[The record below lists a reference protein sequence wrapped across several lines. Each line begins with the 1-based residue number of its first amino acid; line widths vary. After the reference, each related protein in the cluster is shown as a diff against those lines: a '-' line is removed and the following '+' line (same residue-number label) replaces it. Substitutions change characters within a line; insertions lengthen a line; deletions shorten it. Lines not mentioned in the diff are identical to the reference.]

1 MAEIFGAVASGAGLV
16 SLSMQLLE
24 SAQKLKGFYDSAR
37 DAPSTV
43 SRLSS
48 DMKTV
53 SLLLRQLEG
62 FRRSQMFGDQVLD
75 NCIKSCEEAV
85 AKIQDSV
92 GKVER
97 LLLVPKTRTL
107 GKTYMGFKEPEI
119 RKLLEEMEHAKSSVL
134 MAFSS
139 YQQYASFPMFKCYC

>member
-37 DAPSTV
+37 DAPNTV

-48 DMKTV
+48 EMETM
-53 SLLLRQLEG
+53 SLLLRQFEG
-62 FRRSQMFGDQVLD
+62 FRRNQIFGDQVLD
-75 NCIKSCEEAV
+75 SCIKSCEEAV
-85 AKIQDSV
+85 SRIKDSV
-92 GKVER
+92 GRVER

-134 MAFSS
+134 LAFSS
-139 YQQYASFPMFKCYC
+139 YQQYASSPMFECYC